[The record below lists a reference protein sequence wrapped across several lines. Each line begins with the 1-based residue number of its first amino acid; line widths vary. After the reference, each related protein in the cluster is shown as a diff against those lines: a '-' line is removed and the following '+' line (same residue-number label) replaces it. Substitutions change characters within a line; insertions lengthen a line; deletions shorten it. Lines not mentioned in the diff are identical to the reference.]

1 MEFLIENKYNMVNI
15 DEKQVN
21 IDAAKNDGINSYQ
34 LNRKGKNLKTL
45 INNLGL

>member
-34 LNRKGKNLKTL
+34 LNIKEKNLKTL